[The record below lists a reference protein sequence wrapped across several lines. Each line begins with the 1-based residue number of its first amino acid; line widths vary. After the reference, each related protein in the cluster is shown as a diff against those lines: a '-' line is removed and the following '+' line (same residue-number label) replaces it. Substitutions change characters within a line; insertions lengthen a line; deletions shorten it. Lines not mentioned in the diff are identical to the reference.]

1 MKNKGFTLIEL
12 LATVVILGIIMVIAI
27 PNVTGILQKNKAKSY
42 YEDAKKLVTLAEYK
56 MRGDSSVAKPTG
68 NKCLVMNLYYL
79 DNSEFDNAPNGGE
92 YDKTGSFVVIKR
104 VTVGGNDS
112 YTYHVRLLEEV
123 SAGSYTG
130 IDFMESSNLYKDVD
144 LGEIRSVSASDRFTV
159 KTKNITGS
167 DLTLAQLKSKF
178 SVLGVDC
185 SGGIIEGYAIAS

>member
-79 DNSEFDNAPNGGE
+79 DNSEFDNPPNGGT
-92 YDKTGSFVVIKR
+92 YDKTGSFVVIKKD
-104 VTVGGNDS
+104 GNS
-112 YTYHVRLLEEV
+112 YKYYVRILEEDGTSYRGISFMD
-123 SAGSYTG
+123 SA
-130 IDFMESSNLYKDVD
+130 NLYKDVD

-159 KTKNITGS
+159 KTKNITVS
-167 DLTLAQLKSKF
+167 DLTLAQLISKV